1 MAPYEDEYTK
11 YRNIPNMTSMYLNEK
26 LGTEKMDKF
35 YMFLQKTLD
44 FHVMMEFLATINTP
58 EILATGKEKLPDI
71 WDIFDIWIKDRQDEY
86 R

>member
-11 YRNIPNMTSMYLNEK
+11 YR
-26 LGTEKMDKF
+26 KMDKF

-44 FHVMMEFLATINTP
+44 FHVMMEFLETINTP
-58 EILATGKEKLPDI
+58 EILATWKEKLPDI